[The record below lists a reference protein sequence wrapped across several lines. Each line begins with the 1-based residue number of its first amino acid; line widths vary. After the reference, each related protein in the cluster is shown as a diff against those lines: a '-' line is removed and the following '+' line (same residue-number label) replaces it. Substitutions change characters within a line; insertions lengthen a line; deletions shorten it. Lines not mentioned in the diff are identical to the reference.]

1 MVRLSSALHLYA
13 ARLRARLA
21 HEFLVL
27 IGIAAGVALLFAAQI
42 AGASL
47 QSSVA
52 QLAAGIE
59 GRATLQLRARGQAGM
74 PQSMLARVRRIPGVE
89 VAAPLLEAGAQ
100 ARGPRGSRAVELIG
114 ADSSLSRLGG
124 RLVSHV
130 SLAPFGGIAAVV
142 LPSALSRQIGVSRFG
157 QEVTFDLP
165 GRSAEIPLYARLG
178 KRQVGGLAESPV
190 AIAPLSTVRE
200 MTGLTARVSRIL
212 VESAP
217 GRQRSVHAALL
228 RLAGGRMNVEPAGY
242 DATLFSTAAAASNR
256 STELFAVIGALV
268 GFLFAFN
275 AMLLAAPGRRAF
287 VAILLREGY
296 APAAVTGMLLLDA
309 CVLGALASVCGL
321 ALGQELSIHLLH
333 ADPTFLSL
341 AFTIGPQRA
350 VSWQSVAI
358 AISGGMLAAVVGV
371 LGPLAGML
379 RRAACSAVAARDAGR
394 AAARDAGRAAAHDA
408 RLAIL
413 GVAALGASS
422 LILTWDPGA
431 SIAGMTLLLLALLLV
446 LPLALSTTLR
456 VAHALASPLP
466 GVAAHVARIEM
477 AATRSRAHAIAATGA
492 VAVFA
497 CVAIQGA
504 HGDLLAGLVR
514 FAVRSS
520 DSAQVWVSPRG
531 SYDVLDT
538 AAFAPAARRRL
549 QALPGVRSVLPYRG
563 GLLDYGRRRVMVLA
577 PPPQARP
584 FLPASELLTSD
595 PALAERRLRAGGWL
609 VLSRAIAEE
618 RGLRDGESFMLP
630 SPVPR
635 RFRIAALSTNL
646 GWAPGAIV
654 MNAEDYARAWDSD
667 AVSAFGVRLAPGFS
681 SASAI
686 AEIDQAV
693 GHSSALV
700 ARSAQQRADAQRAL
714 DRQALARLS
723 QIAVLIPAAAVL
735 AMAAS
740 IGAMIWQRR
749 PRLAKLKL
757 DGLTRGDLWAT
768 VLIESAMLLG
778 SGCLSGAA
786 FGLCGQQLA
795 DRALASAVNFPIVY
809 SVGFATALASIALV
823 TTAAVV
829 VLAVPGYMAAS
840 VPAALALAD

>member
-1 MVRLSSALHLYA
+1 VVRLSSALHLYA
-13 ARLRARLA
+13 TRLRARLA
-21 HEFLVL
+21 HEGLVL

-74 PQSMLARVRRIPGVE
+74 PEIMLARVRRIPGVQ

-100 ARGPRGSRAVELIG
+100 ARGPRGGRAVELIG

-142 LPSALSRQIGVSRFG
+142 LPSALSRQIGVSGFG

-165 GRSAEIPLYARLG
+165 GRSAEAPLYARLPR
-178 KRQVGGLAESPV
+178 RQIGGLAESPM
-190 AIAPLSTVRE
+190 AIAPLSAVQE
-200 MTGLTARVSRIL
+200 MTGLAARVSRIL

-217 GRQRSVHAALL
+217 GRRRGVRAALL
-228 RLAGGRMNVEPAGY
+228 HLAGGRMNVEPAGY

-275 AMLLAAPGRRAF
+275 AMLLASPGRRAF
-287 VAILLREGY
+287 VAILLREGF

-309 CVLGALASVCGL
+309 CVLGVLASLCGL

-358 AISGGMLAAVVGV
+358 ALSGGMLAAAVGV
-371 LGPLAGML
+371 LGPLAGTL
-379 RRAACSAVAARDAGR
+379 RRAASSAVAPRDGGH
-394 AAARDAGRAAAHDA
+394 AAAPPVP
-408 RLAIL
+408 LAIL
-413 GVAALGASS
+413 GVAALGASG

-431 SIAGMTLLLLALLLV
+431 SIAGMTLLLIALLLV

-456 VAHALASPLP
+456 VANALASPLP

-514 FAVRSS
+514 FAVQSS

-538 AAFAPAARRRL
+538 AAFTPAARRGL

-577 PPPQARP
+577 PPSQARTL
-584 FLPASELLTSD
+584 LPASELLTSD
-595 PALAERRLRAGGWL
+595 PVRAQRRLREGGWL
-609 VLSRAIAEE
+609 VLSKAIAEE
-618 RGLRDGESFMLP
+618 RGLRVGESFMLP

-646 GWAPGAIV
+646 GWAPGAII
-654 MNAEDYARAWDSD
+654 MNADDYARAWDSD
-667 AVSAFGVRLAPGFS
+667 AVSAFGVRLAPGVS

-686 AEIDQAV
+686 AEIDRAV
-693 GHSSALV
+693 GPSSALL
-700 ARSAQQRADAQRAL
+700 ARSSQQRADAQRAL

-778 SGCLSGAA
+778 SGCLSGAV
-786 FGLCGQQLA
+786 FGLFGQQLA

-823 TTAAVV
+823 TTAAVI
-829 VLAVPGYMAAS
+829 VLAILGYMAAS
-840 VPAALALAD
+840 APAALALAD